1 MSANSTLTKVMKQLF
16 LDTKGK
22 LSSKRTITFVAF
34 GLVCIAFIVNLVFSI
49 PMEQFVFDGMVNIV
63 IGGAAVTVA
72 EHFSPGSKTNNKP
85 DVENP
90 ELLEG

>member
-1 MSANSTLTKVMKQLF
+1 MNKRSVFNKVMKQLF

-34 GLVCIAFIVNLVFSI
+34 AFVCVAFIVNLGLSI
-49 PMEQFVFDGMVNIV
+49 PMEQFVFEGMVNIV
-63 IGGAAVTVA
+63 IGGAAVTAA
-72 EHFSPGSKTNNKP
+72 EHFSPGAKSNSKST
-85 DVENP
+85 VEDP